1 MDLIAL
7 QLVATPHGP
16 ISGEP
21 EHRFGAEPVTI
32 GRSPACQVVLPDP
45 LRLISREHAR
55 LVWQG
60 DQVGLTCLSVAAPV
74 QVNGQPVAPGV
85 VVALRSGDLIQVG
98 GFALRLTRLNPPPA
112 PPPSAPPTIE
122 PPKVPDGV
130 VRTGARPPVGHRAR
144 LDTFFQLDTPAS
156 AEPGPD
162 THPGHD
168 PEPATEAVHEMPP
181 AAEPDPPPPGDEAR
195 LIAAFLAGAGVSP
208 RVGAMAAPLQPLALT
223 PAWMQHLGAL
233 LRASVDGTLALL
245 HSRSTVKREMGL
257 EMTGRASRQNNPL
270 KLAPDAPS
278 ALMHLVGSKRSAT
291 FLEPVAAVQHAHQ
304 DLLLHQ
310 LAEVAGMR
318 AALFELIARL
328 GPDHIAQDEGPAPT
342 GWRAWRRTR
351 HEAALWRRYRQ
362 HHAELT
368 ARLDDDFD
376 AVFGR
381 EFIQAYEAQSRAFQD
396 GPPPDPLPAPPS
408 PR

>member
-60 DQVGLTCLSVAAPV
+60 NQVGITCLSVAAPV
-74 QVNGQPVAPGV
+74 QVNGQPVAQGAV
-85 VVALRSGDLIQVG
+85 KALRSGDLVQVG
-98 GFALRLTRLNPPPA
+98 GFALRLRRLDPPPA
-112 PPPSAPPTIE
+112 PPPPTIE
-122 PPKVPDGV
+122 PPKVPDQV
-130 VRTGARPPVGHRAR
+130 VRPGARPPAGRRAR

-162 THPGHD
+162 TRPGHD
-168 PEPATEAVHEMPP
+168 PEPAPETVHEYAP
-181 AAEPDPPPPGDEAR
+181 AAEPYPNPPGDEAR
-195 LIAAFLAGAGVSP
+195 LIAAFLAGAGLSP

-245 HSRSTVKREMGL
+245 HSRATVKREMGL
-257 EMTGRASRQNNPL
+257 EMTGRAIRQNNPL
-270 KLAPDAPS
+270 KLAPDAAS
-278 ALMHLVGSKRSAT
+278 ALMHLVGSKRAAT
-291 FLEPVAAVQHAHQ
+291 YLEPVAAVQRAHQ

-328 GPDHIAQDEGPAPT
+328 GPDHIAQDEGPPPT

-368 ARLDDDFD
+368 AQLDDDFD

-396 GPPPDPLPAPPS
+396 RPPPDPLPDPPP